1 MAEPKAA
8 IAKTKKGKLAGAA
21 LESRT
26 GLAFGG

>member
-1 MAEPKAA
+1 MAEPKAVT
-8 IAKTKKGKLAGAA
+8 AKTKKGKLAGAA